1 MQEFKT
7 VDDILDFAIAG
18 EEAAYIFYMELAGK
32 VTTPG
37 MKPIFEGFAQ
47 EEKGH
52 KEKLLRI
59 KNGKLKLKHDQKV
72 MDLKIGDY
80 LTDVEAT
87 DDMDYQQALI
97 VAMKREKA
105 AYKLYMD
112 LSAKTADADIAA
124 LFVSMANEEAKH
136 KLRFELNYDEQI
148 LAGN

>member
-1 MQEFKT
+1 MQEFKS

-18 EEAAYIFYMELAGK
+18 EEAAYVFYMDLAGK
-32 VTTPG
+32 VNGAG
-37 MKPIFEGFAQ
+37 MKSIFEGFAQ

-52 KEKLLRI
+52 KEKLIRI
-59 KNGKLKLKHDQKV
+59 KNGKLMLKNDQKV

-87 DDMDYQQALI
+87 PDMDYQQALI

-112 LSAKTADADIAA
+112 LSAKTEDPAVAA

-148 LAGN
+148 LAAN

>member
-1 MQEFKT
+1 MQEFKS

-18 EEAAYIFYMELAGK
+18 EEAAYVFYMELAGK
-32 VTTPG
+32 VIVPG
-37 MKPIFEGFAQ
+37 MKSMFEGFAQ
-47 EEKGH
+47 EERGH

-59 KNGKLKLKHDQKV
+59 KNGKLMMKSEQKV

-80 LTDVEAT
+80 LADIEAT
-87 DDMDYQQALI
+87 PDMDYQQALI

-112 LSAKTADADIAA
+112 LSAKTDDPGIAA

-136 KLRFELNYDEQI
+136 RLRFEINYDEQI